1 MLLVLS
7 KKDTSVLFLG
17 REVIPLYWEENRAL
31 GEFYKIFIVSDVFK
45 SMMLVG
51 WSASQSIKE
60 MSSVI
65 LEEICF
71 KTIHA

>member
-1 MLLVLS
+1 MLLVIS
-7 KKDTSVLFLG
+7 KKIYTSMAFV
-17 REVIPLYWEENRAL
+17 PLHFGGGGNRTL
-31 GEFYKIFIVSDVFK
+31 DEFYKIFIASDVCK

>member
-1 MLLVLS
+1 MAFV
-7 KKDTSVLFLG
+7 
-17 REVIPLYWEENRAL
+17 PLYWGVGGNRTL
-31 GEFYKIFIVSDVFK
+31 DEFYKIFIVSDVCK

-65 LEEICF
+65 LKEICF

>member
-1 MLLVLS
+1 M
-7 KKDTSVLFLG
+7 
-17 REVIPLYWEENRAL
+17 
-31 GEFYKIFIVSDVFK
+31 SDVFK
-45 SMMLVG
+45 LMMLVG

-65 LEEICF
+65 LEEMCF